1 MWKLVSKKEN
11 LQCGSPVLDLSI
23 SGKIMWLGAINTE
36 KLQNKFLELIVRAEN
51 RTTCDLLFAY
61 FYIIRLWNFK

>member
-1 MWKLVSKKEN
+1 MWKLVPKKEN

-51 RTTCDLLFAY
+51 RTTCDLF
-61 FYIIRLWNFK
+61 FT